1 MIAWMRVLYIV
12 LTSKRLKKALTI
24 GKDVSNQNLNIDV
37 VCHKYMSTLKDEAII
52 KISNL
57 TQSEV
62 VQIMLGEFYDVDIY
76 CGYKNGNVTKIF
88 SGGILHLNNKL
99 NSSRTNTLI
108 ILCGS
113 QLVANHAQKKLN
125 FTLNSG
131 INLYS
136 AIEFICRRSGI
147 PNSNVSPQLKKTFL
161 TQVMNVNSTPAIWF
175 DNLTKDNDM
184 LISNADGILNSYY
197 SIFDANKS
205 NARVINLNKSNIS
218 LTNGYPRLT
227 SEGLDITL
235 LPTFNFVCGDVIKVD
250 NSILDISKSSRSSLT
265 KNYASQFSDKGEYM
279 IFEMHYSLQNRGSNF
294 SLNLQ
299 CKNRDRISAYIG
311 EK

>member
-1 MIAWMRVLYIV
+1 MIAWIRKLYIT
-12 LTSKRLKKALTI
+12 LTSKKLKKSITI
-24 GKDVSNQNLNIDV
+24 GNNDNNENLKLNIV
-37 VCHKYMSTLKDEAII
+37 VHKYLSTLKDEAII

-62 VQIMLGEFYDVDIY
+62 VQIMLGEFYDIDIFA
-76 CGYKNGNVTKIF
+76 GYKNSNITKIF

-99 NSSRTNTLI
+99 NSDRTNTLI

-113 QLVANHAQKKLN
+113 KMVARFAQQKLN

-147 PNSNVSPQLKKTFL
+147 TNSNVSPQLKKKFL
-161 TQVMNVNSTPAIWF
+161 TKVINVNSTPAMFF
-175 DNLTKDNDM
+175 DSLIKNDKM
-184 LISNADGILNSYY
+184 LISNSDNVLDSNF
-197 SIFDANKS
+197 SIFDASKS
-205 NARVINLNKSNIS
+205 NARVIKLDKSNIS
-218 LTNGYPRLT
+218 LTEGYPRLT

-235 LPTFNFVCGDVIKVD
+235 LPTFNFICGDVIKVD
-250 NSILDISKSSRSSLT
+250 NAILDISKTSRNELQQ
-265 KNYASQFSDKGEYM
+265 NYAAQFSEKGEYM
-279 IFEMHYSLQNRGSNF
+279 IFEMHYTLNNRGESF

-299 CKNRDRISAYIG
+299 CKNRDKISAYIG